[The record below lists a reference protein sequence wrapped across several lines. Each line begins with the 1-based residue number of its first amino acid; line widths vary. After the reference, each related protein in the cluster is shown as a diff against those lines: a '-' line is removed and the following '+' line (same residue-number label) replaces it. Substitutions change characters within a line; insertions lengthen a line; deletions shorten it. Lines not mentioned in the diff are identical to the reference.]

1 MQDYQSTYNVSKAV
15 LSFEE
20 EMERLKLQ
28 ARMGWQQELRHLQW
42 FGLQNGMRVLEV
54 GSGPGF
60 VTERLL
66 ESMPDSPITALE
78 IDGKLL
84 DYARTRLP
92 NRPNLEF
99 VQASVMETGLPD
111 DTYDF
116 AIARLLFLHMHHP
129 LEAAREVLRVL
140 KPGGKL
146 VIIDLD
152 DGIFGA
158 VHPDM
163 EAMPSILRK
172 VAASVAARGGNRMIG
187 RSLPRL
193 LTQAGFA
200 DIDMDAV
207 IQHSDLHGIEGFR
220 WQFDSRR
227 FDGFRARGIIT
238 DEEFEQLSR
247 ASEQLSHSSDAYAMM
262 VYVMACGVK
271 PALGDGTNLDKKP

>member
-1 MQDYQSTYNVSKAV
+1 MQDFQSTYNVRRVV

-28 ARMGWQQELRHLQW
+28 ASMGWQQEFRHLQW
-42 FGLQNGMRVLEV
+42 FGLQSGMRVLEL

-66 ESMPDSPITALE
+66 DELPDSLITALE

-84 DYARTRLP
+84 DYARTKLL

-111 DTYDF
+111 GMYDF
-116 AIARLLFLHMHHP
+116 AIARLLFLHLHHP
-129 LEAAREVLRVL
+129 LAAAREIYRVL

-158 VHPDM
+158 VQPDL
-163 EAMPSILRK
+163 EALPSILRK
-172 VAASVAARGGNRMIG
+172 VAASAAERGGNRLIG

-193 LTQAGFA
+193 LAQAGFA
-200 DIDMDAV
+200 DVDIDAV
-207 IQHSDLHGIEGFR
+207 IQHSDLHGIEGFQR
-220 WQFDSRR
+220 QFDSRR
-227 FDGFRARGIIT
+227 FAGFRARGIIT
-238 DEEFEQLSR
+238 EEEFEQLCC
-247 ASEQLSHSSDAYAMM
+247 ASEQLGHSSDAYAMM
-262 VYVMACGVK
+262 VYLLACGTK
-271 PALGDGTNLDKKP
+271 PQT